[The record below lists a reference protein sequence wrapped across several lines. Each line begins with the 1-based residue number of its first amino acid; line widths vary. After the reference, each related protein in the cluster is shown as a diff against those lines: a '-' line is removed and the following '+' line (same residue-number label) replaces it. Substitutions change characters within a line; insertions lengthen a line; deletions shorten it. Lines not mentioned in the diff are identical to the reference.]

1 MNDWFLLIFFALV
14 GSIFSLAGGFY
25 LLYSKLGARYLQKLA
40 VPFAAGALLAVAF
53 FDLLPEALHEGDRS
67 VLGWALGGFLVFFV
81 MERFLRWFHHHHEHE
96 GKEDQANRWLIIVGD
111 TLHNFID
118 GMAIGAAFLVSPAT
132 GVVTALAVA
141 IHEIPQEIGD
151 FGLLLSKGMK
161 RKQVVLVNVFSA
173 LATLVGAVLVFG
185 LGQQLQLPTQF
196 LLAIAAGFF
205 IYIAA
210 SDIIPTIHQKDARFG
225 NIQAVILL
233 VAVVVVAVVTT
244 QLHQVIDTGHEHNHT
259 ESSQQETEHSHDHEE
274 PAAEPA
280 PQPKPEETEPDHH
293 DEPGHAH

>member
-14 GSIFSLAGGFY
+14 GSVFSLAGGFY
-25 LLYSKLGARYLQKLA
+25 LLYSKIGARYLQKLA

-53 FDLLPEALHEGDRS
+53 FDLLPEALHEGDKA
-67 VLGWALGGFLVFFV
+67 VLGWALGGFLIFFI

-96 GKEDQANRWLIIVGD
+96 GKEDQVNRWLIIIGD

-161 RKQVVLVNVFSA
+161 RRQVVLVNLCSA
-173 LATLVGAVLVFG
+173 LATVVGAVLVFG
-185 LGQQLQLPTQF
+185 LGQQLQLPTYL
-196 LLAIAAGFF
+196 LLALAAGFF

-210 SDIIPTIHQKDARFG
+210 SDIIPTIHQKDARLG
-225 NIQAVILL
+225 NIQAIILLIAVVL
-233 VAVVVVAVVTT
+233 VAVTTT
-244 QLHQVIDTGHEHNHT
+244 QLHQFIDAGHEHT
-259 ESSQQETEHSHDHEE
+259 ESSQHDAEHDH
-274 PAAEPA
+274 PHDAA
-280 PQPKPEETEPDHH
+280 ETEPEAKPEDAEADHH